1 MCERSKAIK
10 SVIEDLEEVIDS
22 GLSSIDTESWPGRM
36 YNKRLWELYIGFL
49 YGHPI
54 WTRSEQ
60 HSIEDDFE
68 QLALLWDD
76 GRWDSYD
83 FDASDAAMD
92 AIRELVTQHGEELTR
107 PFNILGDWNLLDGGD
122 TPCEFLMDFMVYG
135 QAGSLFGKWYDA
147 YVSDKDDGS
156 IDEGL
161 AGRFSEKADAKAEGN
176 KMPDLM
182 ERCRYH
188 HHESEE
194 PCYLDK

>member
-1 MCERSKAIK
+1 MKE
-10 SVIEDLEEVIDS
+10 VIEELEEVIDS
-22 GLSSIDTESWPGRM
+22 GLSSIDAESWPGRM

-54 WTRSEQ
+54 WTRSEK
-60 HSIEDDFE
+60 HSIEEDFE

-76 GRWDSYD
+76 GRWDMYD
-83 FDASDAAMD
+83 LDASDAAMD

-107 PFNILGDWNLLDGGD
+107 PFNILGDWNLVDGGD
-122 TPCEFLMDFMVYG
+122 TPYDFLMDFMVYG
-135 QAGSLFGKWYDA
+135 HSGSVCGKWYDA

-161 AGRFSEKADAKAEGN
+161 AGRFSEKAGAKAEGN

-182 ERCRYH
+182 ECCRYH
-188 HHESEE
+188 RHELDER
-194 PCYLDK
+194 CYLDK